1 MGSISAPYFKKYGKR
16 PDVAAFIAG
25 VTAAATGAISGAVI
39 VLGRRTI
46 VDIPT
51 ALLAVVTLVLLWKV
65 KKIPEPLIIV
75 VAAIIGLGVY
85 SLIHR

>member
-1 MGSISAPYFKKYGKR
+1 M
-16 PDVAAFIAG
+16 VAFIAG
-25 VTAAATGAISGAVI
+25 VTAAATGAITGAVI